1 MSGFFVHAFFF
12 PDFFYD
18 GISSFQKSSS
28 KIVPTVAPQVEDNS
42 QKIQF
47 FTYINYDGQKFDKR
61 NVIIRLGNYLVVT
74 NTSSSEGM
82 LLESD
87 LPIFNTGRPFGLSET
102 VQSRLDIPGMYY
114 IHNTLKPSAT
124 INVIVR

>member
-1 MSGFFVHAFFF
+1 M
-12 PDFFYD
+12 
-18 GISSFQKSSS
+18 
-28 KIVPTVAPQVEDNS
+28 APQEQDDS

-47 FTYINYDGQKFDKR
+47 FTYVNYDGQKFDKR
-61 NVIIRLGNYLVVT
+61 NVIIRIGNYLVVT

-87 LPIFNTGRPFGLSET
+87 LPIFNTGRPYGLSET
-102 VQSRLDIPGMYY
+102 VKSRLDIAGTYH
-114 IHNTLKPSAT
+114 IRNTLNPNAT